1 LHFRRDVL
9 SNGFSAHDGIV
20 TRAEESFLSATRNPK
35 NRCKTAKKSF
45 LGEEILVDTYNSSSE
60 FGRSSAPST
69 SHKKKGRKFIR
80 EFLFLGLGFQEFRL
94 SSSVC
99 FACCCIKLCFVNL
112 TCNFSFA
119 KKRKKKK
126 TQHLM

>member
-35 NRCKTAKKSF
+35 NRCKTAEKSF

-69 SHKKKGRKFIR
+69 SHKKKEGNSFGN
-80 EFLFLGLGFQEFRL
+80 F
-94 SSSVC
+94 C
-99 FACCCIKLCFVNL
+99 F
-112 TCNFSFA
+112 
-119 KKRKKKK
+119 
-126 TQHLM
+126 